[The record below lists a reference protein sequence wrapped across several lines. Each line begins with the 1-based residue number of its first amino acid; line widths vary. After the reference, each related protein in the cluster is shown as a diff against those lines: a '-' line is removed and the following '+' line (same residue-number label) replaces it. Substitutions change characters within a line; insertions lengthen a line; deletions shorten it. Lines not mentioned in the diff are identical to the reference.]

1 MSFQASVLGSINGCD
16 QLLSNKSTWID
27 EIYSYIT
34 DEHGDAIINMWCFHR
49 ARGVLSANID
59 IQLVQSTNVAGF
71 TNKPT
76 TYSWH
81 VLVEGM
87 NMIPVASGRKRPLTV
102 RANSSGLSW
111 DIPNVGTNLQI
122 IISGLHI
129 QYRIYIYIYIEY
141 IPLSNILDIPIYD
154 T

>member
-49 ARGVLSANID
+49 ARGVLSA

-129 QYRIYIYIYIEY
+129 QYRIYIYTLNIYHYPISW
-141 IPLSNILDIPIYD
+141 ISNI
-154 T
+154 